1 MKTPG
6 TTAEGGHSDGLDLAR
21 TPRRYS
27 ALLLSAAFYI
37 LVVISTSAWMYHQAA
52 HAVIEAIDQHLT
64 SGTAI
69 VPYLMA
75 RTFHD
80 RAISPKAINKL
91 EDDRNIRR
99 LSDVAEQG
107 NYAFLFTLI
116 SRDGTVYITS
126 SSATD
131 EELAA
136 GTEVRYFD
144 TYAESPLNVEQA
156 LANTQRVFVSYS
168 DRWGHFRGAYVPKLS
183 PKGNPYLAGAEVE
196 TSYVQA
202 LLRRKLVQ
210 SVVMAL
216 LLSLATF
223 PIFVLAMRR
232 ERRQAQLLQ
241 AAHARLSQE
250 MAERKLVEGRLIQAH
265 KMEALG
271 TLAGGVAHDF
281 NNILSAI
288 NGFTQLALDEV
299 KGSSPAA
306 GDLHEVMRAT
316 QRAKDLIQQIQAF
329 ARPDKGLARSVRVQ
343 SIAREVLD
351 QLQASRPAGIQV
363 ESHLDSTACVQAD
376 PTSMHQIL
384 MNLCTN
390 AVQAMANR
398 GGRAECGTQGRTAA
412 GQCPFACRSHVGHG
426 RTPDYGTGYRR
437 RYCPG
442 HSGLHFRALLHH
454 PVLRSG
460 HWARPGRGT
469 RSGQKFGG

>member
-1 MKTPG
+1 
-6 TTAEGGHSDGLDLAR
+6 
-21 TPRRYS
+21 
-27 ALLLSAAFYI
+27 
-37 LVVISTSAWMYHQAA
+37 
-52 HAVIEAIDQHLT
+52 
-64 SGTAI
+64 
-69 VPYLMA
+69 
-75 RTFHD
+75 
-80 RAISPKAINKL
+80 
-91 EDDRNIRR
+91 
-99 LSDVAEQG
+99 
-107 NYAFLFTLI
+107 
-116 SRDGTVYITS
+116 
-126 SSATD
+126 
-131 EELAA
+131 LAA

-329 ARPDKGLARSVRVQ
+329 ARPDRGWPDRCGYRALPGKCWTNYRPPVRPGFRSKATWTARPV
-343 SIAREVLD
+343 
-351 QLQASRPAGIQV
+351 
-363 ESHLDSTACVQAD
+363 
-376 PTSMHQIL
+376 
-384 MNLCTN
+384 
-390 AVQAMANR
+390 
-398 GGRAECGTQGRTAA
+398 
-412 GQCPFACRSHVGHG
+412 CR
-426 RTPDYGTGYRR
+426 RTPPA
-437 RYCPG
+437 C
-442 HSGLHFRALLHH
+442 
-454 PVLRSG
+454 
-460 HWARPGRGT
+460 T
-469 RSGQKFGG
+469 RS